1 MQLIAPGFGIQ
12 APDEV
17 KVGGE
22 IWFPVVPVTGLKITT
37 GCPMAAPELYVVSEK
52 SPFRSAGVGTVEN

>member
-1 MQLIAPGFGIQ
+1 MGIQ

-37 GCPMAAPELYVVSEK
+37 GCPIAAPEVYVVSEK
-52 SPFRSAGVGTVEN
+52 SPLRSACVGTVEN